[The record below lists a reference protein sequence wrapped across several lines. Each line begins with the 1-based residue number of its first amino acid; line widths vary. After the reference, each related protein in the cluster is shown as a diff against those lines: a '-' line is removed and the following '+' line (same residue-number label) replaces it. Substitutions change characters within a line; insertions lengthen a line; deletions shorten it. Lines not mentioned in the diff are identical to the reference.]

1 MNTFDKTILARK
13 KLLQEHLGGFMGQL
27 ADNCAQG
34 WENHNDSDALTQQ
47 LDTILLQQLDSCG
60 EITACRLLYVIDVS
74 GVQLSSNIF
83 SEERRV
89 DSERIG
95 QDLSERPYI
104 AKVVPADGF
113 FLSDVYISQTT
124 RRSLITAVQL
134 IRVENEAVGFVCA
147 DFELGKLPEVD
158 QPSEDRRY
166 WMQVKG
172 DPSIRSTL
180 FMQSRAVS
188 PMDERIE
195 DVLAT
200 VDELMVE
207 RGVFHAKLH
216 FASSRATIWLYDD
229 PYRYRVH
236 VLDEILNPSIC
247 LAYPLRPYPRE
258 AMVPQGLLREVLE
271 RFRWLREMDETIYL
285 RAGSINT
292 INGIVGL
299 NFSCDGSHYLPY
311 EEFLER
317 DESFW
322 FGSD

>member
-1 MNTFDKTILARK
+1 METFEETIQARK
-13 KLLQEHLGGFMGQL
+13 KLLQEHLGGFMGRL
-27 ADNCAQG
+27 AEQCAAGCQ
-34 WENHNDSDALTQQ
+34 HHTDRQAVADQ
-47 LDTILLQQLDSCG
+47 LDGILIH
-60 EITACRLLYVIDVS
+60 EIEHCDEIPACRLLYVIDVD
-74 GVQLSSNIF
+74 GIQLSSNIF
-83 SEERRV
+83 SEGGRV
-89 DSERIG
+89 DRDRVG
-95 QDLSERPYI
+95 QDLSGRPYI

-134 IRVENEAVGFVCA
+134 IRTEEGAKGFVCA

-158 QPSEDRRY
+158 QPTEDRRY

-172 DPSIRSTL
+172 DPSIRSNL
-180 FMQSRAVS
+180 FMQSRAIS
-188 PMDERIE
+188 PMDERID

-200 VDELMVE
+200 MDELMVE
-207 RGVFHAKLH
+207 RGVFHSKLH

-247 LAYPLRPYPRE
+247 LAYPQREYPEE
-258 AMVPQGLLREVLE
+258 AMVPKELVREILE

>member
-1 MNTFDKTILARK
+1 MNTFEETIQARK
-13 KLLQEHLGGFMGQL
+13 KLLQEHLGSFMGRL
-27 ADNCAQG
+27 AEKCAEGCEHLTDQQAVADLL
-34 WENHNDSDALTQQ
+34 DS
-47 LDTILLQQLDSCG
+47 ILLQELDLCD
-60 EITACRLLYVIDVS
+60 EIPACRLLYVIDVD
-74 GVQLSSNIF
+74 GIQLSSNIF
-83 SEERRV
+83 SE
-89 DSERIG
+89 DSRTDSSRIG
-95 QDLSERPYI
+95 QDLSSRPYI

-134 IRVENEAVGFVCA
+134 IRTKEGAKGFVCA

-158 QPSEDRRY
+158 TPSEDRRY

-180 FMQSRAVS
+180 FMQSRAIS
-188 PMDERIE
+188 PMDERID

-200 VDELMVE
+200 VNELVTE

-236 VLDEILNPSIC
+236 VLEEILNPSIC
-247 LAYPLRPYPRE
+247 LAYPLREYPKE
-258 AMVPQGLLREVLE
+258 AMVPKEQMRELLE

-285 RAGSINT
+285 RAASINI

-299 NFSCDGSHYLPY
+299 NFSCDGSHYLPF
-311 EEFLER
+311 EEFMER

>member
-1 MNTFDKTILARK
+1 MNSFDETIQARK

-27 ADNCAQG
+27 AEKCAAG
-34 WENHNDSDALTQQ
+34 CENHSDQQ
-47 LDTILLQQLDSCG
+47 AVADRLDKILVNERVNCG
-60 EITACRLLYVIDVS
+60 EIPACRLLYVIDVN
-74 GVQLSSNIF
+74 GIQLSSNIF
-83 SEERRV
+83 SEDGRV
-89 DSERIG
+89 DSRRIG
-95 QDLSERPYI
+95 QDLSSRPYI

-134 IRVENEAVGFVCA
+134 IRTHSGAVGFVCA

-158 QPSEDRRY
+158 TPTEDRRY

-172 DPSIRSTL
+172 DPSIRSQL

-236 VLDEILNPSIC
+236 VLEEILNPSIC
-247 LAYPLRPYPRE
+247 LAYPRREYPRE
-258 AMVPQGLLREVLE
+258 AMVPKEMVREILE